1 MFRVSLKLLHIL
13 KENPSYVLKTIVL
26 LFVRFERFS
35 NYTRFYQSLNYN
47 QGLVELVVASRS
59 ISEGDLKPLSGV
71 SKS

>member
-47 QGLVELVVASRS
+47 QGSVELVVASRS